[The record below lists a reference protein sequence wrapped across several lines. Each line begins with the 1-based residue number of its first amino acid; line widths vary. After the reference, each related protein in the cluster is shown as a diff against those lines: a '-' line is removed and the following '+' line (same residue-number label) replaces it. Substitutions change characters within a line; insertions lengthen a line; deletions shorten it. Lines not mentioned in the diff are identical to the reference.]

1 MPDKIP
7 FDYSLKHLL
16 LVAGVSG
23 CGKSTL
29 INELSRGGA
38 APEILSALPGDIAT
52 WSRASSPK
60 SRRLRHAPADPAR
73 KPRGQLLH
81 YEITE
86 TFEDSRTDAAPK
98 PALPLYSVEEDVAL
112 QSMLSAA
119 EQIYVVIVRTPR
131 KQLIRQLS
139 DRSALIH
146 LPVHVREKA
155 SRFAP
160 IIERL
165 EKALP
170 NWMSANACRVM
181 GRRWAHRSRIRE
193 RNERLCKLYSRDGA
207 LDAIHHHWETSLK
220 KACGNRLQQPFL
232 YVEPGPRTASRKT
245 FRLAAGTRS
254 ATISS
259 SAVNWALTLLPLVL
273 SQPIFELLEIC

>member
-7 FDYSLKHLL
+7 FDYSLKQLL
-16 LVAGVSG
+16 LIAGVSG

-38 APEILSALPGDIAT
+38 APEILAALPKDIST
-52 WSRASSPK
+52 WSRASSPR
-60 SRRLRHAPADPAR
+60 SRRLRNVSANPAR
-73 KPRGQLLH
+73 KPRGQILH

-86 TFEDSRTDAAPK
+86 TFGER
-98 PALPLYSVEEDVAL
+98 PASGVPTSGLVLYSVEDDAEL
-112 QSMLSAA
+112 QSMLAAA

-139 DRSALIH
+139 DRSVLIH
-146 LPVHVREKA
+146 LPVRVREKA

-160 IIERL
+160 MIERL

-170 NWMSANACRVM
+170 DWLSANAGRVM
-181 GRRWAHRSRIRE
+181 GRRWAHRARIRE
-193 RNERLCKLYSRDGA
+193 RNERLCKLYSPDGA
-207 LDAIHHHWETSLK
+207 LDTIHEHWETSLK
-220 KACGNRLQQPFL
+220 KACGDRLQQPFL
-232 YVEPGPRTASRKT
+232 YVEPGPRAASRKT

-259 SAVNWALTLLPLVL
+259 SAVKWALTLLPLVL
-273 SQPIFELLEIC
+273 SEPILEFLEIC

>member
-7 FDYSLKHLL
+7 FDYSLKQLL

-38 APEILSALPGDIAT
+38 APEIPSALPEDIAT

-60 SRRLRHAPADPAR
+60 SRQLRNVPTDPAR
-73 KPRGQLLH
+73 KSRGQILH

-86 TFEDSRTDAAPK
+86 TFGENRAS
-98 PALPLYSVEEDVAL
+98 ALPPLYSVEDDAAL
-112 QSMLSAA
+112 QNMSAAA

-146 LPVHVREKA
+146 LPVRVREKA

-160 IIERL
+160 MIERL

-170 NWMSANACRVM
+170 DWMSANAGRVM
-181 GRRWAHRSRIRE
+181 GRRWTHRSRIRE
-193 RNERLCKLYSRDGA
+193 RNERLCKLYSPDGA

-220 KACGNRLQQPFL
+220 KACGDRLQQPFL
-232 YVEPGPRTASRKT
+232 YVEPGPRVASRKT
-245 FRLAAGTRS
+245 FRLAAGTHL
-254 ATISS
+254 ATIS
-259 SAVNWALTLLPLVL
+259 AAAINLALILLPLALSEPVL
-273 SQPIFELLEIC
+273 ELLEIC

>member
-29 INELSRGGA
+29 INELSRGSA
-38 APEILSALPGDIAT
+38 APEILSALPEDIAT
-52 WSRASSPK
+52 WCRASSPK
-60 SRRLRHAPADPAR
+60 SRRLRNVSADPAR
-73 KPRGQLLH
+73 QARGQILH

-86 TFEDSRTDAAPK
+86 TFWENRASAV
-98 PALPLYSVEEDVAL
+98 PALYSVEDDAAL
-112 QSMLSAA
+112 QNMLATA
-119 EQIYVVIVRTPR
+119 EKIYVVIVRTPR

-146 LPVHVREKA
+146 LPVRVRDKA
-155 SRFAP
+155 TRFAP
-160 IIERL
+160 MIERL

-170 NWMSANACRVM
+170 NWMSANACRIM

-193 RNERLCKLYSRDGA
+193 RNERLCKLYSPDGA
-207 LDAIHHHWETSLK
+207 LDAIHEHWETSLK
-220 KACGNRLQQPFL
+220 KACGDRLQQPFL
-232 YVEPGPRTASRKT
+232 YVEPGPRATSRKT

-254 ATISS
+254 ATIAASPI
-259 SAVNWALTLLPLVL
+259 NWALILLPLVL
-273 SQPIFELLEIC
+273 SQPILEFLEIC